1 MTRDVALRASA
12 IFILLSFV
20 FGALGLTAQG
30 AAAGVLFLTSLASAA
45 VTVLFGLVAPSQR
58 PIPVRV
64 RR

>member
-1 MTRDVALRASA
+1 MTRAVALRASA
-12 IFILLSFV
+12 IFILLGFV
-20 FGALGLTAQG
+20 FGAVGLTAPG

-45 VTVLFGLVAPSQR
+45 VTALFALVAPSER